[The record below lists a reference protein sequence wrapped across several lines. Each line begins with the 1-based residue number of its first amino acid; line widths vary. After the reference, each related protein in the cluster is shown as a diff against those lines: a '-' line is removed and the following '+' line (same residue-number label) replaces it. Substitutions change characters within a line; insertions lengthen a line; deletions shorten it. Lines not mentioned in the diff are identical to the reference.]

1 MLKMMV
7 HVVAADSACR
17 QYTNG
22 MAEFDVEATT
32 VRRLIA
38 ALEARHPGLGDH
50 IVRRMAIAIDGEIHQ
65 DADDTPL
72 APASEVYLIPRIGG
86 G

>member
-1 MLKMMV
+1 MP
-7 HVVAADSACR
+7 HVVAAGSGYL

-22 MAEFDVEATT
+22 ISEFDVEAPT

-38 ALEARHPGLGDH
+38 ELDRLYPGFGDH
-50 IVRRMAIAIDGEIHQ
+50 VARRMAIAIDGEIHQ
-65 DADDTPL
+65 DADD
-72 APASEVYLIPRIGG
+72 APIAPGAEVYLIPRIGG